1 MPAATT
7 SASAKPRR
15 RLRALLIIR
24 SVGACNA
31 LAPSA
36 RVRAQMPRRSQCPGN
51 TQAMP
56 WQCLGNALPMLS
68 APSLHRRG
76 SARPPVRVRAAA
88 TPTHGWVQPRSWAN
102 GAGAIDLG
110 GSPLAMAPLVM
121 APLVTAPLVALGPSR
136 SWLSV
141 GWLPSRLR
149 PARQGDR
156 ALVASR
162 APQRGAST
170 MTICRPSMR
179 GSDSTLESG
188 SVSAFTRCRTCHPSS

>member
-1 MPAATT
+1 MLLHP
-7 SASAKPRR
+7 
-15 RLRALLIIR
+15 LRAFER
-24 SVGACNA
+24 RCRGAANAQPMPRQYLGNA
-31 LAPSA
+31 L
-36 RVRAQMPRRSQCPGN
+36 
-51 TQAMP
+51 AMP
-56 WQCLGNALPMLS
+56 WQCPGNALPMLS

-110 GSPLAMAPLVM
+110 GSPLAMAPLVMAPLVM